1 LAFIQ
6 TSLIRGYRGMKE
18 VYLDNYA
25 ATPLA
30 PEVREAMLPFLKESY
45 GNPSSLHSR
54 GDTAREAVEE
64 AREKV
69 AALISASPEEII
81 FTSNGTEANNLA
93 VKGIVAGSRRK
104 GKHVVLSA
112 VEHFSVL
119 NAANSLEKQGYELT
133 LVPVDEYGV
142 IDTGELAAA
151 IDDDTVLVSVMA
163 ANGEVGTLQ
172 PIEEAA
178 RIAAER
184 EVPLHSD
191 AVAAAGSIPL
201 DVDKLGV
208 SALSLSSD
216 LIYGPQGVGALWL
229 KRGTRLIPLLD
240 GGVQEGG
247 RRGGTENVAGIV
259 GMGKAAE
266 IAMEN
271 MAARSAQ
278 LTELRDAMI
287 AGLPQRIEH
296 LYLTGHP
303 TRRLPWNASFAV
315 EFIEGE
321 GMLLFLDQQGVAVSS
336 GSACTSRALKGSHV
350 LSACGIPAERAQG
363 SILFSFGL
371 QNTMEDVDFVL
382 EVFPP
387 IVEKLRQMSP
397 LYAKYLKERG

>member
-1 LAFIQ
+1 M
-6 TSLIRGYRGMKE
+6 RE

-25 ATPLA
+25 ATPTL
-30 PEVREAMLPFLKESY
+30 PEVREAMLPFLEEDF

-54 GDTAREAVEE
+54 GDMARAAVED

-69 AALISASPEEII
+69 ADLIGAAPEEII

-93 VKGIVAGSRRK
+93 IKGISAGSRRK
-104 GKHVVLSA
+104 GKHIIVSA

-119 NAANSLEKQGYELT
+119 HAARSLEKQGYELT
-133 LVPVDEYGV
+133 VIPVDEYGR
-142 IDTGELAAA
+142 IDLDELASA
-151 IDDDTVLVSVMA
+151 IGDDTVLVSVMT
-163 ANGEVGTLQ
+163 ANGEVGTIQ
-172 PIEEAA
+172 PIAEAA

-184 EVPLHSD
+184 EVPFHSD
-191 AVAAAGSIPL
+191 AVAAAGSLPIE
-201 DVDKLGV
+201 VGELGI
-208 SALSLSSD
+208 SALTISSD
-216 LIYGPQGVGALWL
+216 LMSGPQGAGALWL
-229 KRGTRLIPLLD
+229 KRGVRLIPMLD

-247 RRGGTENVAGIV
+247 RRGGTENVPGIV

-266 IAMEN
+266 LAKVNMERRN
-271 MAARSAQ
+271 AS
-278 LTELRDAMI
+278 LKGLRDAMI
-287 AGLPQRIEH
+287 TGLLEKVEH

-303 TRRLPWNASFAV
+303 TERLPWNASFAV

-363 SILFSFGL
+363 SMLFSFGL
-371 QNTMEDVDFVL
+371 QNTMEDVDYVL

>member
-1 LAFIQ
+1 
-6 TSLIRGYRGMKE
+6 MKE

-178 RIAAER
+178 RIAAEK

-201 DVDKLGV
+201 DVGKLGV

-266 IAMEN
+266 MATEN

-278 LTELRDAMI
+278 LAELRDAMI

-371 QNTMEDVDFVL
+371 QNTMEDVDYVL

>member
-1 LAFIQ
+1 M
-6 TSLIRGYRGMKE
+6 RE

-25 ATPLA
+25 ATPLP
-30 PEVREAMLPFLKESY
+30 PEVRDAMLPFLGESF

-69 AALISASPEEII
+69 ASLVGANPEEII

-93 VKGIVAGSRRK
+93 IKGIAAGSRRK
-104 GKHVVLSA
+104 GKHIVVSA

-119 NAANSLEKQGYELT
+119 HAARSLEKQGYELT
-133 LVPVDEYGV
+133 QIPVDEYGS
-142 IDTGELAAA
+142 IDLEELTSS
-151 IDDDTVLVSVMA
+151 IGDDTVLISVMT
-163 ANGEVGTLQ
+163 ANGEVGTIQ
-172 PIEEAA
+172 PIAEAA
-178 RIAAER
+178 RIAAEK
-184 EVPLHSD
+184 EVPFHTD
-191 AVAAAGSIPL
+191 AVAAAGTIPI
-201 DVDKLGV
+201 DVGELGV
-208 SALSLSSD
+208 SALSLASD

-229 KRGTRLIPLLD
+229 KRGLRLIPMLD

-266 IAMEN
+266 LAAEN
-271 MAARSAQ
+271 MAARSAR
-278 LTELRDAMI
+278 LSELRDAII
-287 AGLPQRIEH
+287 AGLPANVEH

-303 TRRLPWNASFAV
+303 ARRLPWNASFAV

-371 QNTMEDVDFVL
+371 QNTMDDVDYVL

-387 IVEKLRQMSP
+387 IVERLRQMSP

>member
-1 LAFIQ
+1 V
-6 TSLIRGYRGMKE
+6 RE

-30 PEVREAMLPFLKESY
+30 PEVREAMLPFLTHSY

-54 GDTAREAVEE
+54 GDAAREAVEE
-64 AREKV
+64 ARGKV
-69 AALISASPEEII
+69 AGLISASPEEII

-93 VKGIVAGSRRK
+93 VKGIAAGSRRE

-119 NAANSLEKQGYELT
+119 NAARSLEKRGYELT
-133 LVPVDEYGV
+133 LVGVDEYGI
-142 IDTGELAAA
+142 IDLDELAAA
-151 IDDDTVLVSVMA
+151 IGEDTVLVSVMA
-163 ANGEVGTLQ
+163 ANGEVGTVQ
-172 PIEEAA
+172 PIAEAA
-178 RIAAER
+178 RIASDKG
-184 EVPLHSD
+184 VPFHTD
-191 AVAAAGSIPL
+191 AVAAAGSLPL
-201 DVDKLGV
+201 DVGVLGA

-216 LIYGPQGVGALWL
+216 LIYGPQGVGALWI
-229 KRGTRLIPLLD
+229 KRGVRLVPMLD

-247 RRGGTENVAGIV
+247 RRSGTENMPGIV

-266 IAMEN
+266 LVGEN
-271 MAARSAQ
+271 MAARNAGLS
-278 LTELRDAMI
+278 ELRDAL
-287 AGLPQRIEH
+287 ADGLTGGIEH

-303 TRRLPWNASFAV
+303 TRRLPWNASFVV

-371 QNTMEDVDFVL
+371 QNTREDVDHVL

-387 IVEKLRQMSP
+387 IVERLRQMSP
-397 LYAKYLKERG
+397 LYAKFKKEGG

>member
-1 LAFIQ
+1 M
-6 TSLIRGYRGMKE
+6 RE

-30 PEVREAMLPFLKESY
+30 PEVREAMLPFLGKGY

-54 GDTAREAVEE
+54 GDDAREAVDE

-69 AALISASPEEII
+69 AALIAANPEEII

-93 VKGIVAGSRRK
+93 IKGIAGGSRRK
-104 GKHVVLSA
+104 GKHLVLSA

-119 NAANSLEKQGYELT
+119 HAARSLEKQGYELT
-133 LVPVDEYGV
+133 LVPVDEHGM

-151 IDDDTVLVSVMA
+151 IGDDTVLVSVMA

-184 EVPLHSD
+184 EVPFHTD
-191 AVAAAGSIPL
+191 AVAAAGTLPL
-201 DVDKLGV
+201 NVGELGV
-208 SALSLSSD
+208 SALTLSSD
-216 LIYGPQGVGALWL
+216 LIYGPQGVGALWV
-229 KRGTRLIPLLD
+229 KRGTRLIPMLD

-247 RRGGTENVAGIV
+247 RRGGTENVPGIV

-266 IAMEN
+266 LAARN
-271 MAARSAQ
+271 MAARNTHLAG
-278 LTELRDAMI
+278 LRDAI
-287 AGLPQRIEH
+287 VAGLPQRVEH

-371 QNTMEDVDFVL
+371 QNTLEDVEFVL

>member
-1 LAFIQ
+1 M
-6 TSLIRGYRGMKE
+6 RE

-25 ATPLA
+25 ATPTL
-30 PEVREAMLPFLKESY
+30 PEVREAMLPFLEEDF

-54 GDTAREAVEE
+54 GDMARAAVED

-69 AALISASPEEII
+69 ADLIGAAPEEII

-93 VKGIVAGSRRK
+93 IKGISAGSRRK
-104 GKHVVLSA
+104 GKHIVVSA

-119 NAANSLEKQGYELT
+119 HAARSLEKQGYELT
-133 LVPVDEYGV
+133 VIPVDEYGR
-142 IDTGELAAA
+142 IDLDELASA
-151 IDDDTVLVSVMA
+151 IGDDTVLVSVMT
-163 ANGEVGTLQ
+163 ANGEVGTIQ
-172 PIEEAA
+172 PIAEAA

-184 EVPLHSD
+184 EVPFHSD
-191 AVAAAGSIPL
+191 AVAAAGSLPIE
-201 DVDKLGV
+201 VGELGI
-208 SALSLSSD
+208 SALTISSD
-216 LIYGPQGVGALWL
+216 LMSGPQGAGALWL
-229 KRGTRLIPLLD
+229 KRGVRLIPMLD

-247 RRGGTENVAGIV
+247 RRGGTENVPGIV

-266 IAMEN
+266 LAKVNMERRN
-271 MAARSAQ
+271 AS
-278 LTELRDAMI
+278 LKGLRDAMI
-287 AGLPQRIEH
+287 TGLLEKVEH

-303 TRRLPWNASFAV
+303 TERLPWNASFAV

-363 SILFSFGL
+363 SMLFSFGL
-371 QNTMEDVDFVL
+371 QNTMEDVDYVL

>member
-1 LAFIQ
+1 M
-6 TSLIRGYRGMKE
+6 RE

-25 ATPLA
+25 ATPLP
-30 PEVREAMLPFLKESY
+30 PEVREAMMPFMADGY

-54 GDTAREAVEE
+54 GDAAREAVEE

-69 AALISASPEEII
+69 AALIGARPEEMI

-93 VKGIVAGSRRK
+93 IKGLAAGSRRK

-119 NAANSLEKQGYELT
+119 HAANSLEKQGYELT
-133 LVPVDEYGV
+133 LVPVDEYGA
-142 IDTGELAAA
+142 IDLGELSAA
-151 IDDDTVLVSVMA
+151 IGDDTVLVSVMA
-163 ANGEVGTLQ
+163 ANGEVGTIQ
-172 PIEEAA
+172 PLEEAA

-184 EVPLHSD
+184 EVPFHTD
-191 AVAAAGSIPL
+191 AVAAAGTMPL
-201 DVDKLGV
+201 NVDALGV

-229 KRGTRLIPLLD
+229 KRGTRLIPMLD

-247 RRGGTENVAGIV
+247 RRGGTENVPGIV

-266 IAMEN
+266 
-271 MAARSAQ
+271 MAARDMGARNAH
-278 LTELRDAMI
+278 LAGLRDAII

-321 GMLLFLDQQGVAVSS
+321 GMLLFLDQRGVAVSS

-371 QNTMEDVDFVL
+371 QNAMEDVDFVL

-387 IVEKLRQMSP
+387 IVERLRQMSP

>member
-1 LAFIQ
+1 M
-6 TSLIRGYRGMKE
+6 RE

-25 ATPLA
+25 ATPMPL
-30 PEVREAMLPFLKESY
+30 EVRDAMLPFLGDGF

-69 AALISASPEEII
+69 ASLIGANPEEII

-93 VKGIVAGSRRK
+93 IKGIAAGSRRK
-104 GKHVVLSA
+104 GKHIVVSS

-119 NAANSLEKQGYELT
+119 HAARSLEKQGYELT
-133 LVPVDEYGV
+133 LIPVDEYGS
-142 IDTGELAAA
+142 IDLDELASA
-151 IDDDTVLVSVMA
+151 IDDDTVLVSVMT
-163 ANGEVGTLQ
+163 ANGEVGTMQ
-172 PIEEAA
+172 PIAEAA

-184 EVPLHSD
+184 EVPFHTD
-191 AVAAAGSIPL
+191 AVAAAGTVPM
-201 DVDKLGV
+201 DVGELGV
-208 SALSLSSD
+208 SALSLASD

-229 KRGTRLIPLLD
+229 KRGLRLIPMLD

-247 RRGGTENVAGIV
+247 RRGGTENVPGIV

-266 IAMEN
+266 LAAAN
-271 MAARSAQ
+271 MPERSAH
-278 LTELRDAMI
+278 LSGLRDAI
-287 AGLPQRIEH
+287 ISDLPAKVEH

-371 QNTMEDVDFVL
+371 QNTRDDVDYVL

>member
-1 LAFIQ
+1 M
-6 TSLIRGYRGMKE
+6 RE

-25 ATPLA
+25 ATPLP
-30 PEVREAMLPFLKESY
+30 PEVKEAMLPFLGEDY

-54 GDTAREAVEE
+54 GDAAREAVEE

-69 AALISASPEEII
+69 AALIGAGPEEII

-93 VKGIVAGSRRK
+93 VKGIPAGSRRK
-104 GKHVVLSA
+104 GKHLVVSA

-119 NAANSLEKQGYELT
+119 HAARSLEKQGYELT
-133 LVPVDEYGV
+133 LIPVDEYGL
-142 IDTGELAAA
+142 IDLEELASA
-151 IDDDTVLVSVMA
+151 IDDDTVLISVMA
-163 ANGEVGTLQ
+163 ANGEVGTIQ
-172 PIEEAA
+172 PIAEAA
-178 RIAAER
+178 HIAAER
-184 EVPLHSD
+184 EVPFHTD
-191 AVAAAGSIPL
+191 AVAAAGTIPI
-201 DVDKLGV
+201 DVGKLGV
-208 SALSLSSD
+208 SALSFSSD

-229 KRGTRLIPLLD
+229 KRGLRVIPMLD

-266 IAMEN
+266 LAAEN
-271 MAARSAQ
+271 MAARSA
-278 LTELRDAMI
+278 LLSELRDAII
-287 AGLPQRIEH
+287 AGLPAKIDH

-303 TRRLPWNASFAV
+303 TQRLPWNASFAV

-371 QNTMEDVDFVL
+371 QNTREDVDYVL
-382 EVFPP
+382 DVFPP
-387 IVEKLRQMSP
+387 IVERLRQMSP

>member
-1 LAFIQ
+1 M
-6 TSLIRGYRGMKE
+6 RE

-25 ATPLA
+25 ATPLP
-30 PEVREAMLPFLKESY
+30 PEVKEAMLPYLGDRY

-54 GDTAREAVEE
+54 GDSAREAVEE
-64 AREKV
+64 ARDKV
-69 AALISASPEEII
+69 AALIGANAEEVI

-93 VKGIVAGSRRK
+93 VKGITAGSRRK
-104 GKHVVLSA
+104 GRHIVVSA

-119 NAANSLEKQGYELT
+119 HAARSLEKQGYELT
-133 LVPVDEYGV
+133 LVPVDEYGL
-142 IDTGELAAA
+142 IDLDELAAA
-151 IDDDTVLVSVMA
+151 IDEDTVLVSVMA
-163 ANGEVGTLQ
+163 ANGEVGTIQ
-172 PIEEAA
+172 PVKEAA
-178 RIAAER
+178 GIAAGR
-184 EVPLHSD
+184 EVPFHTD
-191 AVAAAGSIPL
+191 AIAAAGTVPL
-201 DVDKLGV
+201 DVGELGV

-229 KRGTRLIPLLD
+229 KRGLRVIPLLD

-259 GMGKAAE
+259 GMGRAAE
-266 IAMEN
+266 LAAQN
-271 MAARSAQ
+271 MAARSAR
-278 LTELRDAMI
+278 LAELRDALI
-287 AGLPQRIEH
+287 AGLPEKVAH

-303 TRRLPWNASFAV
+303 SQRLPWNASFAV

-321 GMLLFLDQQGVAVSS
+321 GMLLFLDQRGVAVSS

-350 LSACGIPAERAQG
+350 LTACGIPAERAQG

-371 QNTMEDVDFVL
+371 QNTMEDVDYVL

-387 IVEKLRQMSP
+387 IVDRLRQMSP